1 MPEDRQNPLGDLRVV
16 HSDFTDVAG
25 KLRMSDHLHRS
36 VAAAGS
42 PEVRL
47 GQPLDFPG
55 LEVFEALQ
63 SILITDMMRA
73 DVKVLEERR
82 NQLRPI

>member
-1 MPEDRQNPLGDLRVV
+1 MPEGRQNPLGNLRVV
-16 HSDFTDVAG
+16 HRDLTDVAG
-25 KLRMSDHLHRS
+25 KFRMSDHLHRS
-36 VAAAGS
+36 GAAAGS
-42 PEVRL
+42 PEFRL

-63 SILITDMMRA
+63 SILITDMMMA